1 MRKILRAALAAS
13 CLAVL
18 VIGAQPAFANDDDV
32 IVEGDCSGASDFKLK
47 LSPEHGDIEVEFEVD
62 QNVVGDS
69 WRVVLRQD
77 GERFFRGVRE
87 TQAPSGSFEVRQV
100 VDNNQGDDLVQA
112 RARNLSTDELCR
124 GKAVATFG
132 TSR

>member
-1 MRKILRAALAAS
+1 MRKVLHASFAAVA
-13 CLAVL
+13 LAVL
-18 VIGAQPAFANDDDV
+18 VLGAQPAFANDDDV
-32 IVEGDCSGASDFKLK
+32 IVEKNCSGPSDLKLK
-47 LSPEHGDIEVEFEVD
+47 LSPENGRIEVEFEVD

-69 WRVVLRQD
+69 WRVVLRHD
-77 GERFFRGVRE
+77 GERFFRGVRVTE
-87 TQAPSGSFEVRQV
+87 APSGSFEVRRV

-112 RARNLSTDELCR
+112 KARNLSTDELCR

>member
-47 LSPEHGDIEVEFEVD
+47 LSPEHGRIEVEFEVD
-62 QNVVGDS
+62 QNIVGDN

-77 GERFFRGVRE
+77 GERFFRGVRM

-100 VDNNQGDDLVQA
+100 VDNNQGDDLVQTK
-112 RARNLSTDELCR
+112 ARNLSTDELCR